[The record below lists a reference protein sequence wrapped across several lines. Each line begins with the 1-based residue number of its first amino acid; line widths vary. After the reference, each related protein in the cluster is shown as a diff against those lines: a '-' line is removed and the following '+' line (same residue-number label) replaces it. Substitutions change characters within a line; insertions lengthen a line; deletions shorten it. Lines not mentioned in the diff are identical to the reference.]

1 MMTTARWAGVAV
13 ATAALVLGPGRPLA
27 APPVPPSGYTIGP
40 EDLLDVTVW
49 NNTGISRTVPVRPDG
64 KISLP
69 LLDDVQAAGLT
80 PKQLKDDLTRRLA
93 KYISSP
99 EVSVI
104 VREIH
109 SFRVAVIGEV
119 IKPGRY
125 DFRSRASVLDAI
137 AIAGGFSPFASRSKL
152 VIVRVEG
159 STVTRIPCDYNKV
172 VSADGQQESF
182 FLRPGDTLIVP

>member
-1 MMTTARWAGVAV
+1 VSS
-13 ATAALVLGPGRPLA
+13 GRPT
-27 APPVPPSGYTIGP
+27 SGYTIGSG
-40 EDLLDVTVW
+40 DLLEVTVW
-49 NNTGISRTVPVRPDG
+49 NNAGISRTVPVRPDG

-109 SFRVAVIGEV
+109 SLQVAVIGEV
-119 IKPGRY
+119 NKPGRY
-125 DFRSRASVLDAI
+125 DLKSRASVIDAI
-137 AIAGGFSPFASRSKL
+137 ALAGGFSHLARGNDQL
-152 VIVRVEG
+152 
-159 STVTRIPCDYNKV
+159 
-172 VSADGQQESF
+172 A
-182 FLRPGDTLIVP
+182 FLFSQSMP